1 MSAETQKAKPPI
13 AEVREGNVKIA
24 VWEHEGP
31 KGVFYTAGK
40 PQLSYKD
47 DAGAWHNDA
56 GSYGEFDVTDLVVA
70 AARAKSKMR
79 KLRLAA
85 RKTQADDAEE

>member
-1 MSAETQKAKPPI
+1 MTAETPKGPPPI
-13 AEVREGNVKIA
+13 AKIREGNVQIGI
-24 VWEHEGP
+24 WERQGP

-47 DAGAWHNDA
+47 EEGKWHNDA
-56 GSYGEFDVTDLVVA
+56 GSYGEFDVTDLVIA
-70 AARAKSKMR
+70 AAKAKSKLR

-85 RKTQADDAEE
+85 KAADADE